1 MNKVWKILLVG
12 LSTKGLRMSEKGSTE
27 RVMLGLHLEKN
38 WNLQVREDR
47 AVYFPYNVVPWLQI
61 STYDEGPVA
70 GL

>member
-1 MNKVWKILLVG
+1 
-12 LSTKGLRMSEKGSTE
+12 MSEKGSTE

-38 WNLQVREDR
+38 WNLQVRKDR